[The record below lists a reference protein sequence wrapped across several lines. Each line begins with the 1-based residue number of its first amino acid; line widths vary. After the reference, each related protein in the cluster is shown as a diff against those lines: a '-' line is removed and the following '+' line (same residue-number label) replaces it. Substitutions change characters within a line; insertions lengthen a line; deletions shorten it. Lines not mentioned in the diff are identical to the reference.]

1 MEMTHF
7 HGINSTYS
15 FSAVKAEMS
24 AVQKQVQISQ
34 THFKQSKSCHIRLA
48 LQQLDSHTG
57 NHTNKHIYNIKYV
70 IGSYTESLPDHEF

>member
-24 AVQKQVQISQ
+24 AVQKQVQISMVKH
-34 THFKQSKSCHIRLA
+34 TLNKVRVVTLSWHFSSW
-48 LQQLDSHTG
+48 T
-57 NHTNKHIYNIKYV
+57 V
-70 IGSYTESLPDHEF
+70 ILVTTQINTFTI